1 MYDIPDAETAFKGEE
16 ETENNLSVKK
26 NKNVISAVG
35 VIRSHEILLGLKLL
49 SRSFR
54 VLNSCCNDFKS
65 TFVFMIILYH
75 ESFSVVSEVVDVK
88 TMLKFE

>member
-1 MYDIPDAETAFKGEE
+1 MSISIKLNVCAMYDIPDAETAFKGEE

-35 VIRSHEILLGLKLL
+35 VIRSEILLGLKLL

-65 TFVFMIILYH
+65 TFIFMIML
-75 ESFSVVSEVVDVK
+75 VVDV
-88 TMLKFE
+88 L